1 MTTKPNMRI
10 PVSGFTITELVVII
24 VVIGVI
30 AAVAAPR
37 FIGQGGFDAR
47 AFHDQ
52 SQAVVRHAQKVA
64 IAQRRDVYVD
74 ITANRIG
81 VCYDAAC
88 SSRVPPPLS
97 YLQSTTPGGAA
108 NPTAV
113 NCANDANWLCAGAPA
128 GVTLSPA
135 ANFNFN
141 GLGRPSLGGA
151 LTVTVSG
158 ELVRTFTVEHE
169 TGYVHP

>member
-1 MTTKPNMRI
+1 MTHGTDMRS
-10 PVSGFTITELVVII
+10 PVSGFTIPELVVVI

-37 FIGQGGFDAR
+37 FMGQGGFDAR
-47 AFHDQ
+47 AFYDQ
-52 SQAVVRHAQKVA
+52 CQAVVRHAQKVA

-74 ITANRIG
+74 IAANRIG

-88 SSRVPPPLS
+88 TSRVPPPLN
-97 YLQSTTPGGAA
+97 YLQATTPGGAA

-128 GVTLSPA
+128 SVSVSPG
-135 ANFNFN
+135 ANFSFS
-141 GLGRPSLGGA
+141 GLGRPSLAAA

-158 ELVRTFTVEHE
+158 ELTRSFTIEHE

>member
-1 MTTKPNMRI
+1 MVCGCSNRPLLY
-10 PVSGFTITELVVII
+10 GFTIAELIVII

-47 AFHDQ
+47 AFYDQ

-64 IAQRRDVYVD
+64 IAQRRNVYVD
-74 ITANRIG
+74 VAANRIA

-88 SSRVPPPLS
+88 ASRVPPPLN
-97 YLQSTTPGGAA
+97 YLQATTPGGVA

-128 GVTLSPA
+128 GVALSPGA
-135 ANFNFN
+135 SFSFN
-141 GLGRPSLGGA
+141 GLGRPSLAGP

-158 ELVRTFTVEHE
+158 ELTLSFTVEQE

>member
-1 MTTKPNMRI
+1 MFRDTLHTRS
-10 PVSGFTITELVVII
+10 VRGFTITELVVII

-47 AFHDQ
+47 AFYDQ

-64 IAQRRDVYVD
+64 IAQRRNVYVD

-88 SSRVPPPLS
+88 SSRVPPPLT
-97 YLQSTTPGGAA
+97 YLQSTTPGGSA

-113 NCANDANWLCAGAPA
+113 NCANDANWLCAGAPT
-128 GVTLSPA
+128 GVSVSPG
-135 ANFNFN
+135 ANFSFN
-141 GLGRPSLGGA
+141 GLGRPSLGVA
-151 LTVTVSG
+151 LTVTVTG
-158 ELVRTFTVEHE
+158 ELTRSFTVERE